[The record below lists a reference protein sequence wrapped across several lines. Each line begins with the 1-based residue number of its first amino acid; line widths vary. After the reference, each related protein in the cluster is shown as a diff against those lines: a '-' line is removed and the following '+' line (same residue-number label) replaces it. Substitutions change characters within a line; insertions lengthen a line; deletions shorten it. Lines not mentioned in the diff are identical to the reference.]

1 MLQVLQKM
9 AKVNP
14 TRKPTGRCMACAGET
29 ANFLLR
35 GEDYE
40 PVNVSKT
47 GSTSE
52 EEVLGNF
59 PKTIK
64 VTKGDELITWLQDV
78 QQGTV
83 LIAQDPEDHVF
94 NIVKTYEG
102 ENYVIDSDIFKAFRV
117 RSDENFQIMAPGENG
132 RPEPYHYINDREG
145 AEIDIFTA
153 GKAHE
158 YWAGKIRY

>member
-1 MLQVLQKM
+1 MLQVLLKM

-35 GEDYE
+35 DQNYQ
-40 PVNVSKT
+40 PTDVSKT
-47 GSTSE
+47 GSTSQS
-52 EEVLGNF
+52 EVLGGF
-59 PKTIK
+59 SKTIQ
-64 VTKGDELITWLQDV
+64 VTKGDELVTWLQDV

-117 RSDENFQIMAPGENG
+117 RSDEDFQTMAPGENG
-132 RPEPYHYINDREG
+132 EPERYHYINDREG
-145 AEIDIFTA
+145 ETIDIFTA

-158 YWAGKIRY
+158 YWSGKIRY

>member
-1 MLQVLQKM
+1 MLQVLLKM

-29 ANFLLR
+29 ANFLLQ
-35 GEDYE
+35 GENYQPTD
-40 PVNVSKT
+40 VSKT

-52 EEVLGNF
+52 SEVLGGF
-59 PKTIK
+59 SKTIQ

-94 NIVKTYEG
+94 NIVKTY
-102 ENYVIDSDIFKAFRV
+102 
-117 RSDENFQIMAPGENG
+117 
-132 RPEPYHYINDREG
+132 
-145 AEIDIFTA
+145 
-153 GKAHE
+153 
-158 YWAGKIRY
+158 